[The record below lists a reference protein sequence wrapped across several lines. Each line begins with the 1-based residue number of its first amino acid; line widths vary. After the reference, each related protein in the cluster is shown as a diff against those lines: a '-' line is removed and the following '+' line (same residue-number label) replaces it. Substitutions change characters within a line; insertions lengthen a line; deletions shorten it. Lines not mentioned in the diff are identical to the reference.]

1 MRRLRSAKIVSTL
14 GPSSDTEMVIRSLF
28 ETGVDIFRL
37 NFSHGTHKEHKN
49 RIDIIRNLERDYN
62 HPVGII
68 ADLQG
73 PKIRVSKFKNNKI
86 LLVEGS
92 KFILDSEKNILGD
105 SSRVSIS
112 NPEIY
117 PSLNIGTELLL
128 DDEMLKLIVKKKS
141 DNKLETVVLVGG
153 YLSSNKGL
161 NIPNT
166 ELPMS
171 ALTEKDLADIKFIS
185 TMEIDWV
192 ALSFVQRPQDI
203 VEARQ
208 LIGDRVG
215 ILTKLEKPLAIKYLK
230 EIITLS
236 DAIMVARGDLG
247 VEAPPEDVPGLQKKI
262 IQSARIEGKPVIVA
276 TQMLESM
283 ISSPTP
289 TRAEASDV
297 ATAVF
302 DGADAVMLSAETA
315 AGDYPIETVA
325 IMNRIIMSVENDD
338 HYKSVQNVEFV
349 RTHVT
354 DADAITVAAKQ
365 VAHTIDACA
374 IVTFTKT
381 GSTTLRAARERPDVP
396 ILGLTP
402 DLRIARQ
409 MLLLWG
415 VHPAQ
420 TSYFEDFPDVVESA
434 IKVARQSEFAKK
446 GDSLVITAGVPFGTP
461 GATNVLRIVKVT

>member
-37 NFSHGTHKEHKN
+37 NFSHGTHEEHKN
-49 RIDIIRNLERDYN
+49 RIDIIRNLERDYS

-128 DDEMLKLIVKKKS
+128 DDGKLKLIVKKKS

-161 NIPNT
+161 NIPNA

-215 ILTKLEKPLAIKYLK
+215 ILTKFEKPLAIKYLK

>member
-37 NFSHGTHKEHKN
+37 NFSHGTHEEHKN
-49 RIDIIRNLERDYN
+49 RIDMIRNLERDYN

-128 DDEMLKLIVKKKS
+128 DDGKLKLIVKKKS

-153 YLSSNKGL
+153 YLSNNKGL
-161 NIPNT
+161 NIPNA

-283 ISSPTP
+283 VSSPTP

-315 AGDYPIETVA
+315 AGDYPI
-325 IMNRIIMSVENDD
+325 
-338 HYKSVQNVEFV
+338 K
-349 RTHVT
+349 
-354 DADAITVAAKQ
+354 
-365 VAHTIDACA
+365 
-374 IVTFTKT
+374 
-381 GSTTLRAARERPDVP
+381 L
-396 ILGLTP
+396 
-402 DLRIARQ
+402 
-409 MLLLWG
+409 
-415 VHPAQ
+415 
-420 TSYFEDFPDVVESA
+420 
-434 IKVARQSEFAKK
+434 
-446 GDSLVITAGVPFGTP
+446 
-461 GATNVLRIVKVT
+461 